1 MIKIVCYSAL
11 QGILRFYLGTAL
23 VFCFSDLSIPSL
35 ESLSNEHEREDLEK
49 MKSFIDASAAF
60 EKNIAE
66 KARKARETTSYPD
79 PMTECK
85 PPKSVSFELR
95 KEVFTFR
102 KVVLN

>member
-1 MIKIVCYSAL
+1 MIKIVCSSAL

-95 KEVFTFR
+95 KEIFTF
-102 KVVLN
+102 